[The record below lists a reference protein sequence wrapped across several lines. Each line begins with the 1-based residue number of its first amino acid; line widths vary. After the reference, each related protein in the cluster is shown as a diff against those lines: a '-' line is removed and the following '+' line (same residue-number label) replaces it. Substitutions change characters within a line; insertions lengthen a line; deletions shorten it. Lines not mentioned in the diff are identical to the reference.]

1 MTITRRKALGKPKHH
16 AIRRT
21 RGDVVFDVINVFVVA
36 LITLTM
42 IYPMWYIIIVSIAT
56 PEEAALGGI
65 YLWPKTISFEA
76 YQNVFENRDIWLSYA
91 NTVLYTVAHTIY
103 VLLLTIPAAYT
114 LSKKQLPGRVVI
126 TWYFFITMF
135 LSGGLIPSYILN
147 RNLGHGEFPL
157 DYDPGHGHWLFQPD
171 HHAHLFSNQHSQRI
185 VRTAYIDGATEW
197 QTFLKIAL
205 PLSGAIIAV
214 MALYA
219 AVGTWGSWYTAFI
232 YITDQKKWPLQLR
245 LRQILILNQ
254 TQSLDY
260 GMMSQ
265 EEIEMLQHQAFMVY
279 TMKYAIIF
287 IACATYACA
296 LPICAKI
303 LCKGGYD
310 RIPKGIAQHLAATMT
325 DTIYEKGDAL
335 HYEEAA

>member
-114 LSKKQLPGRVVI
+114 LSKKQLPGRVII

-147 RNLGHGEFPL
+147 RNLGLVNSRWIMILGMGIGYSNLIITRTYFQTSIPNE
-157 DYDPGHGHWLFQPD
+157 LFE
-171 HHAHLFSNQHSQRI
+171 S
-185 VRTAYIDGATEW
+185 AYIDGATEW

-287 IACATYACA
+287 IACAPMLVLY
-296 LPICAKI
+296 PFVQKYFV
-303 LCKGGYD
+303 KGVMIGSL
-310 RIPKGIAQHLAATMT
+310 KG
-325 DTIYEKGDAL
+325 
-335 HYEEAA
+335 

>member
-65 YLWPKTISFEA
+65 YLWPETISFEA

-147 RNLGHGEFPL
+147 RNLGLVNSRWIMILGMGIGYSNLIITRTYFQTSIPNE
-157 DYDPGHGHWLFQPD
+157 LFE
-171 HHAHLFSNQHSQRI
+171 S
-185 VRTAYIDGATEW
+185 AYIDGATEW

-287 IACATYACA
+287 IACAPMLVLYPFVQKYFVQGVMVGS
-296 LPICAKI
+296 L
-303 LCKGGYD
+303 KG
-310 RIPKGIAQHLAATMT
+310 
-325 DTIYEKGDAL
+325 
-335 HYEEAA
+335 

>member
-1 MTITRRKALGKPKHH
+1 MTITRHKALGKPKHH

-147 RNLGHGEFPL
+147 RNLGLVNSRWIMILGMGIGYSNLIITRTYFQTSIPNE
-157 DYDPGHGHWLFQPD
+157 LFE
-171 HHAHLFSNQHSQRI
+171 S
-185 VRTAYIDGATEW
+185 AYIDGATEW

-287 IACATYACA
+287 IACAPMLVLY
-296 LPICAKI
+296 PFVQKYFV
-303 LCKGGYD
+303 KGVMIGSL
-310 RIPKGIAQHLAATMT
+310 KG
-325 DTIYEKGDAL
+325 
-335 HYEEAA
+335 

>member
-42 IYPMWYIIIVSIAT
+42 IYPMWYIIIVPIAT

-65 YLWPKTISFEA
+65 YLWPETISFEA
-76 YQNVFENRDIWLSYA
+76 YQNVFKNQDIWLSYA

-147 RNLGHGEFPL
+147 RNLGLVNSRWIMILGMGIGYSNLIITRTYFQTSIPNE
-157 DYDPGHGHWLFQPD
+157 LFE
-171 HHAHLFSNQHSQRI
+171 S
-185 VRTAYIDGATEW
+185 AYIDGATEW

-287 IACATYACA
+287 IACAPMLVLY
-296 LPICAKI
+296 PFVQKYFV
-303 LCKGGYD
+303 KGVMIGSL
-310 RIPKGIAQHLAATMT
+310 KG
-325 DTIYEKGDAL
+325 
-335 HYEEAA
+335 

>member
-65 YLWPKTISFEA
+65 YLWPETISFEA
-76 YQNVFENRDIWLSYA
+76 YQNVFKNQDIWLSYA

-135 LSGGLIPSYILN
+135 LSGGLLPSYILN
-147 RNLGHGEFPL
+147 RNLGLVNSRWIMILGMGIGYSNLIITRTYFQTSIPNE
-157 DYDPGHGHWLFQPD
+157 LFE
-171 HHAHLFSNQHSQRI
+171 S
-185 VRTAYIDGATEW
+185 AYIDGATEW

-287 IACATYACA
+287 IACAPMLVLY
-296 LPICAKI
+296 PFVQKYFV
-303 LCKGGYD
+303 KGVMIGSL
-310 RIPKGIAQHLAATMT
+310 KG
-325 DTIYEKGDAL
+325 
-335 HYEEAA
+335 

>member
-56 PEEAALGGI
+56 PEVAALGGI
-65 YLWPKTISFEA
+65 YLGPETISFEA
-76 YQNVFENRDIWLSYA
+76 YQNVFKNQDIWLSYA

-114 LSKKQLPGRVVI
+114 VSKKQLPGRVVI

-147 RNLGHGEFPL
+147 RNLGLVNSRWIMILGMGIGYSNLIITRTYFQTSIPNE
-157 DYDPGHGHWLFQPD
+157 LFE
-171 HHAHLFSNQHSQRI
+171 S
-185 VRTAYIDGATEW
+185 AYIDGATEW

-287 IACATYACA
+287 IACAPMLVLY
-296 LPICAKI
+296 PFVQKYFV
-303 LCKGGYD
+303 KGVMIGSL
-310 RIPKGIAQHLAATMT
+310 KG
-325 DTIYEKGDAL
+325 
-335 HYEEAA
+335 

>member
-42 IYPMWYIIIVSIAT
+42 VYPMWYIIIVSIAT

-147 RNLGHGEFPL
+147 RNLGLVNSRWIMILGMGIGYSNLIITRTYFQTSIPNE
-157 DYDPGHGHWLFQPD
+157 LFE
-171 HHAHLFSNQHSQRI
+171 S
-185 VRTAYIDGATEW
+185 AYIDGATEW

-287 IACATYACA
+287 IACAPMLVLY
-296 LPICAKI
+296 PFVQKYFV
-303 LCKGGYD
+303 KGVMIGSL
-310 RIPKGIAQHLAATMT
+310 KG
-325 DTIYEKGDAL
+325 
-335 HYEEAA
+335 

>member
-65 YLWPKTISFEA
+65 YLWPETISFEA
-76 YQNVFENRDIWLSYA
+76 YQNVFKNQDIWLSYA

-147 RNLGHGEFPL
+147 RNLGLVNSRWIMILGMGIGYSNLIITRTYFQTSIPNE
-157 DYDPGHGHWLFQPD
+157 LFE
-171 HHAHLFSNQHSQRI
+171 S
-185 VRTAYIDGATEW
+185 AYIDGATEW

-279 TMKYAIIF
+279 TMKYTIIF
-287 IACATYACA
+287 IACAPMLVLY
-296 LPICAKI
+296 PFVQKYFV
-303 LCKGGYD
+303 KGVMIGSL
-310 RIPKGIAQHLAATMT
+310 KG
-325 DTIYEKGDAL
+325 
-335 HYEEAA
+335 

>member
-1 MTITRRKALGKPKHH
+1 MTIPRRKALGKPKHH

-65 YLWPKTISFEA
+65 YLWPETISFEA
-76 YQNVFENRDIWLSYA
+76 YQNVFKNQDIWLSYA

-147 RNLGHGEFPL
+147 RNLGLVNSRWIMILGMGIGYSNLIITRTYFQTSIPNE
-157 DYDPGHGHWLFQPD
+157 LFE
-171 HHAHLFSNQHSQRI
+171 S
-185 VRTAYIDGATEW
+185 AYIDGATEW

-287 IACATYACA
+287 IACAPMLVLY
-296 LPICAKI
+296 PFVQKYFV
-303 LCKGGYD
+303 KGVMIGSL
-310 RIPKGIAQHLAATMT
+310 KG
-325 DTIYEKGDAL
+325 
-335 HYEEAA
+335 

>member
-76 YQNVFENRDIWLSYA
+76 YQNVFKTQDIWLSYA

-147 RNLGHGEFPL
+147 RNLGLVNSRWIMILGMGIGYSNLIITRTYFQTSIPNE
-157 DYDPGHGHWLFQPD
+157 LFE
-171 HHAHLFSNQHSQRI
+171 S
-185 VRTAYIDGATEW
+185 AYIDGATEW

-287 IACATYACA
+287 IACAPMLVLY
-296 LPICAKI
+296 PFVQKYFV
-303 LCKGGYD
+303 KGVMIGSL
-310 RIPKGIAQHLAATMT
+310 KG
-325 DTIYEKGDAL
+325 
-335 HYEEAA
+335 

>member
-147 RNLGHGEFPL
+147 RNLGLVNSRWIMILGMGIGYSNLIITRTYFQTSIPNE
-157 DYDPGHGHWLFQPD
+157 LFE
-171 HHAHLFSNQHSQRI
+171 S
-185 VRTAYIDGATEW
+185 AYIDGATEW

-287 IACATYACA
+287 IACA
-296 LPICAKI
+296 PILVLYPFVQKYFV
-303 LCKGGYD
+303 KGVMIGSL
-310 RIPKGIAQHLAATMT
+310 KG
-325 DTIYEKGDAL
+325 
-335 HYEEAA
+335 

>member
-65 YLWPKTISFEA
+65 YLWPETISFEA
-76 YQNVFENRDIWLSYA
+76 YQNVFKNQDIWLSYA

-147 RNLGHGEFPL
+147 RNLGLVNSRWIMILGMGIGYSNLIITRTYFQTSIPNE
-157 DYDPGHGHWLFQPD
+157 LFE
-171 HHAHLFSNQHSQRI
+171 S
-185 VRTAYIDGATEW
+185 AYIDGATEW

-287 IACATYACA
+287 IACAPMLVLY
-296 LPICAKI
+296 PFVQKYFVKGVMI
-303 LCKGGYD
+303 LSL
-310 RIPKGIAQHLAATMT
+310 IHI
-325 DTIYEKGDAL
+325 
-335 HYEEAA
+335 

>member
-65 YLWPKTISFEA
+65 YLWPETISFEA
-76 YQNVFENRDIWLSYA
+76 YQNVFKNQDIWLSYA

-147 RNLGHGEFPL
+147 RNLGLVNSRWIMILGMGIGYSNLIITRTYFQTSIPNE
-157 DYDPGHGHWLFQPD
+157 LFE
-171 HHAHLFSNQHSQRI
+171 S
-185 VRTAYIDGATEW
+185 AYIDGVTEW

-287 IACATYACA
+287 IACAPMLVLY
-296 LPICAKI
+296 PFVQKYFV
-303 LCKGGYD
+303 KGVMIGSL
-310 RIPKGIAQHLAATMT
+310 KG
-325 DTIYEKGDAL
+325 
-335 HYEEAA
+335 

>member
-65 YLWPKTISFEA
+65 YLWPETISFEA
-76 YQNVFENRDIWLSYA
+76 YQNVFKNQDIWLSYA

-147 RNLGHGEFPL
+147 RTLGLVNSRWIMILGMGIGYSNLIITRTYFQTSIPNE
-157 DYDPGHGHWLFQPD
+157 LFE
-171 HHAHLFSNQHSQRI
+171 S
-185 VRTAYIDGATEW
+185 AYIDGATEW

-287 IACATYACA
+287 IACAPMLVLY
-296 LPICAKI
+296 PFVQKYFV
-303 LCKGGYD
+303 KGVMIGSL
-310 RIPKGIAQHLAATMT
+310 KG
-325 DTIYEKGDAL
+325 
-335 HYEEAA
+335 

>member
-1 MTITRRKALGKPKHH
+1 M
-16 AIRRT
+16 
-21 RGDVVFDVINVFVVA
+21 
-36 LITLTM
+36 
-42 IYPMWYIIIVSIAT
+42 
-56 PEEAALGGI
+56 
-65 YLWPKTISFEA
+65 
-76 YQNVFENRDIWLSYA
+76 
-91 NTVLYTVAHTIY
+91 AHTIY

-147 RNLGHGEFPL
+147 RNLGLVNSRWIMILGMGIGYSNLIITRTYFQTSIPNE
-157 DYDPGHGHWLFQPD
+157 LFE
-171 HHAHLFSNQHSQRI
+171 S
-185 VRTAYIDGATEW
+185 AYIDGATEW

-287 IACATYACA
+287 IACAPMLVLY
-296 LPICAKI
+296 PFVQKYFV
-303 LCKGGYD
+303 KGVMIGSL
-310 RIPKGIAQHLAATMT
+310 KG
-325 DTIYEKGDAL
+325 
-335 HYEEAA
+335 

>member
-1 MTITRRKALGKPKHH
+1 MPFG
-16 AIRRT
+16 RT

-147 RNLGHGEFPL
+147 RNLGLVNSRWIMILGMGIGYSNLIITRTYFQTSIPNE
-157 DYDPGHGHWLFQPD
+157 LFE
-171 HHAHLFSNQHSQRI
+171 S
-185 VRTAYIDGATEW
+185 AYIDGATEW

-287 IACATYACA
+287 IACAPMLVLY
-296 LPICAKI
+296 PFVQKYFV
-303 LCKGGYD
+303 KGVMIGSL
-310 RIPKGIAQHLAATMT
+310 KG
-325 DTIYEKGDAL
+325 
-335 HYEEAA
+335 

>member
-65 YLWPKTISFEA
+65 YLWPETISFEA
-76 YQNVFENRDIWLSYA
+76 YQNVFKNQDIWLSYA

-114 LSKKQLPGRVVI
+114 LSKKQLPGRVII

-147 RNLGHGEFPL
+147 RNLGLVNSRWIMILGMGIGYSNL
-157 DYDPGHGHWLFQPD
+157 IITRTYFQTSIPNE
-171 HHAHLFSNQHSQRI
+171 LCES
-185 VRTAYIDGATEW
+185 AYIDGATEW

-287 IACATYACA
+287 IACAPMLVLY
-296 LPICAKI
+296 PFVQKYFV
-303 LCKGGYD
+303 KGVMIGSL
-310 RIPKGIAQHLAATMT
+310 KG
-325 DTIYEKGDAL
+325 
-335 HYEEAA
+335 

>member
-147 RNLGHGEFPL
+147 RNLGLVNSRWIMILGMGIGYSNLIITRTYFQTSIPNE
-157 DYDPGHGHWLFQPD
+157 LFE
-171 HHAHLFSNQHSQRI
+171 S
-185 VRTAYIDGATEW
+185 AYIDGATEW

-287 IACATYACA
+287 IACAPMLVLYPFVQKYFVKVVMIGS
-296 LPICAKI
+296 L
-303 LCKGGYD
+303 KG
-310 RIPKGIAQHLAATMT
+310 
-325 DTIYEKGDAL
+325 
-335 HYEEAA
+335 

>member
-147 RNLGHGEFPL
+147 RNLGLVNSRWIMILGMGIGYSNLIITRTYFQTSIPNE
-157 DYDPGHGHWLFQPD
+157 LFE
-171 HHAHLFSNQHSQRI
+171 S
-185 VRTAYIDGATEW
+185 AYIDGATEW

-214 MALYA
+214 MALYV

-287 IACATYACA
+287 IACAPMLVLY
-296 LPICAKI
+296 PFVQKYFV
-303 LCKGGYD
+303 KGGM
-310 RIPKGIAQHLAATMT
+310 IGSLKG
-325 DTIYEKGDAL
+325 
-335 HYEEAA
+335 

>member
-65 YLWPKTISFEA
+65 YLWPETISFEA
-76 YQNVFENRDIWLSYA
+76 YQNVFKNQDIWLSYA

-147 RNLGHGEFPL
+147 RNLGLVNSRWIMILGMGIGYSNLIITRTYFQTSIPNE
-157 DYDPGHGHWLFQPD
+157 LFES
-171 HHAHLFSNQHSQRI
+171 ANI
-185 VRTAYIDGATEW
+185 NGATEW

-287 IACATYACA
+287 IACAPMLVLY
-296 LPICAKI
+296 PFVQKYFV
-303 LCKGGYD
+303 KGVMIGSL
-310 RIPKGIAQHLAATMT
+310 KG
-325 DTIYEKGDAL
+325 
-335 HYEEAA
+335 

>member
-65 YLWPKTISFEA
+65 YLWPETISFEA
-76 YQNVFENRDIWLSYA
+76 YQNVFKNQDIWLSYA

-147 RNLGHGEFPL
+147 RNLGLVNSRWIMILGMGIGYSNLIITRTYFKTSIPNE
-157 DYDPGHGHWLFQPD
+157 LFE
-171 HHAHLFSNQHSQRI
+171 S
-185 VRTAYIDGATEW
+185 AYIDGATEW

-287 IACATYACA
+287 IACAPMLVLY
-296 LPICAKI
+296 PFVQKYFV
-303 LCKGGYD
+303 KGVMIGSL
-310 RIPKGIAQHLAATMT
+310 KG
-325 DTIYEKGDAL
+325 
-335 HYEEAA
+335 